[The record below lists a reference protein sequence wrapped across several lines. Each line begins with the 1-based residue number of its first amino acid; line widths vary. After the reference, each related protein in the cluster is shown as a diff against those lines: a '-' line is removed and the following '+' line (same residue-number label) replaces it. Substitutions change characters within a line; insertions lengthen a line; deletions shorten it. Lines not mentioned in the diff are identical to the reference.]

1 MLDISL
7 AGLGVTSVFE
17 AVLQLLDLQ
26 LKFFDLRLVLTV
38 REETF
43 LTGSVSLLY
52 LFVEML

>member
-17 AVLQLLDLQ
+17 VVLQLLDLQ

-38 REETF
+38 REEFF
-43 LTGSVSLLY
+43 LTDSVSLLY
-52 LFVEML
+52 QFVEML